1 MYVIQKFIKA
11 QNGGINE
18 MRLLTYIDEKG
29 NLKPALEIERGK
41 VLDIEK
47 VSSKRIKSIMELIG
61 MDGWYEYAL
70 TLLEEGKDCIETIS
84 LLQYR
89 APIYSS
95 DKFLGVALNYRDFC
109 IVGGLEEPKKL
120 KVFGKYQSSLNYD
133 NGVFSI
139 NGQNVTYEGEL
150 GVVIGKK
157 CKSIKADEALDYVLG
172 YTIVNDLSANNY
184 IKEDIQLFRGKNLD
198 GAFPFGPVI
207 VTKDEI
213 VDPLKLHITTKV
225 DGEIRQDADTSNM
238 IFDPFQQIEYFSQ
251 FMTLY
256 PGDIIATGTPAGT
269 ALQFN
274 PPRFLKR
281 GQVVEIT
288 IKEIGSLKTAIE

>member
-1 MYVIQKFIKA
+1 MYVIQKFMKA
-11 QNGGINE
+11 QSGEVNR

-29 NLKPALEIERGK
+29 SLKPALEVERGK
-41 VLDIEK
+41 VLDVEK
-47 VSSKRIKSIMELIG
+47 ASSKKIKSIMELIT
-61 MDGWYEYAL
+61 MEGWYEYAL
-70 TLLEEGKDCIETIS
+70 SLLEEKNFIEEIS

-109 IVGGLEEPKKL
+109 LVGGLEEPKKL

-133 NGVFSI
+133 NGIFSI

-157 CKSIKADEALDYVLG
+157 CKSVKAEDALDYVLG

-213 VDPLKLHITTKV
+213 PDPLKLHITTKV
-225 DGEIRQDADTSNM
+225 DNEIRQDSDTSNM

-274 PPRFLKR
+274 PPKFLKR

-288 IKEIGSLKTAIE
+288 IKEIGSLKTAIK

>member
-1 MYVIQKFIKA
+1 
-11 QNGGINE
+11 

-29 NLKPALEIERGK
+29 NLKPALEIERGR

-47 VSSKRIKSIMELIG
+47 ASSKKIKSIMELITRT
-61 MDGWYEYAL
+61 GWYEYARS
-70 TLLEEGKDCIETIS
+70 LLLGKQDCIEEIS
-84 LLQYR
+84 LAQYR

-109 IVGGLEEPKKL
+109 VVGGIEEPKKL

-133 NGVFSI
+133 NGDFFI
-139 NGQNVTYEGEL
+139 NGQSVTYEGEL
-150 GVVIGKK
+150 GIVIGKK
-157 CKSIKADEALDYVLG
+157 CKNVKAEEALDYVLG

-213 VDPLKLHITTKV
+213 PDPLKLHITTKV
-225 DGEIRQDADTSNM
+225 DNEIRQDSDTSNM
-238 IFDPFQQIEYFSQ
+238 IFDPFQQIEFFSQ
-251 FMTLY
+251 FMTLN
-256 PGDIIATGTPAGT
+256 PGDIIATGTPSGT
-269 ALQFN
+269 ALQFD
-274 PPRFLKR
+274 PPKFLKR

-288 IKEIGSLKTAIE
+288 IKEIGSLRTAIK

>member
-1 MYVIQKFIKA
+1 MYVIQKFTKT
-11 QNGGINE
+11 QNGEVNR

-29 NLKPALEIERGK
+29 NLKPALEVERGR

-47 VSSKRIKSIMELIG
+47 ASSKKIKSIMELITR
-61 MDGWYEYAL
+61 MGWYEYAL
-70 TLLEEGKDCIETIS
+70 TLLEEKNCIEEIS
-84 LLQYR
+84 LSQYR

-109 IVGGLEEPKKL
+109 LVGGLEEPKKL

-133 NGVFSI
+133 NGAFSI

-157 CKSIKADEALDYVLG
+157 CRSVKAEDALDYVLG

-213 VDPLKLHITTKV
+213 PDPLKLHITTKV
-225 DGEIRQDADTSNM
+225 DNEIRQDSDTSNM

-274 PPRFLKR
+274 PPKFLKR

-288 IKEIGSLKTAIE
+288 IKEIGSLKTAIK